1 MKGIQ
6 FYKKANNILG
16 WLVFIFASV
25 VYISTME
32 KTGSFWDCG
41 EFVPGA
47 YKLQVVHPP
56 GAPFFNI
63 IGRIFTLF
71 AFGDVTKVAMMINL
85 MSALSTAFVVLFG
98 FWSTSAILKKLTVKT
113 EEDLTQSRI
122 IAILGSAL
130 VAGLSITFLDS
141 LWFSAVEGEVYALS
155 MFFMTFI
162 IWATMKWDADDSVT
176 SDRWLLLI
184 AFMIGLST
192 GVHLLSLL
200 AIPFT
205 ALIFYLKKYEFSI
218 KGAIVAFTASF
229 LIIGVVMKGVI
240 SGFPSLYAKFDMLF
254 VNTFGLPFNSGV
266 IFFTIVLVA
275 LIVFTLR
282 YINKNKIDKSVFGL
296 KITSS
301 GIERAVLSLVFVIVG
316 YSSFLMVPI
325 RSEANPPINMNRP
338 TDPFKML
345 SYLNREQ
352 YGERPLLFGP
362 DYTMFPQ
369 DDYEVEGNSF
379 KKANVRD
386 IVSKGKEE
394 YDILGKDAKFDYV
407 VKSEAK
413 MFFPRLGVLN
423 DQGKIDAYRSWMKPE
438 YNIYDRETKKNVAK
452 FKSNQIGQAN
462 AYVKQQNAK
471 GEGRYGNKRYRV
483 VDDLSWGDN
492 IKFFFNYQMGF
503 MYFRYFMWNFSGRQN
518 DIQGTY
524 ANADGGWITGIN
536 AIDNNIHLWG
546 SPRWTQDNLS
556 KKREFNKAHNKFY
569 AIPFLLG
576 LVGFFWLFKKDW
588 RIAATVLVM
597 FLTAGTFF
605 IVYGNQPP
613 IEPRERDY
621 VIVGSLFIYAM
632 WLGMSVYAMFDLFSK
647 KIDGKIAAPLAFA
660 LAMVAPIL
668 MGTQGW
674 DDHNRDFRTIPVDM
688 ATNYLESCAPNAIIF
703 TQGDN
708 DTYPLWY
715 AQEVEGIRTDIRIIN
730 VSLLGVD
737 WYIDQLRYKMNDAP
751 HLKLTFTPDMI
762 RANNRDYTPYVNNP
776 SIDKNKY
783 YNAQDIMKFIAKDDP
798 KIKAQVN
805 YSYYNPTRKMSFPV
819 SAEAVRSMDMTD
831 VPDSMIVAAL
841 NVDIAKSN
849 LMKNDLLTIDII
861 ANNINDRPIYFAIS
875 VAPSAYLGFQ
885 KYFQQEGLTYRI
897 VPVLNPSGK
906 PTTSP
911 IRKEKMYDNMM
922 NKFKWG
928 KIAENPDVY
937 LNENIMRMTQNLVSN
952 FAKLADE
959 YAKDGDY
966 DKAAEIADK
975 LMSVLPLDKI
985 NANYFHANIP
995 SIYLKAG
1002 SSSVKNAEGMD
1013 TDAQKMKAR
1022 KLTDEIVTICKDEL
1036 DYMVRVYNKDK
1047 RSYAPGSFTR
1057 KREVSEYL
1065 YLLQAMSRNYQTEDA
1080 AFAKELSDML
1090 TEYSAKFQ

>member
-1 MKGIQ
+1 MKGLKS
-6 FYKKANNILG
+6 YKKANNILG
-16 WLVFIFASV
+16 WLVFLFAAF

-71 AFGDVTKVAMMINL
+71 AFGDVMKVAIMINL

-113 EEDLTQSRI
+113 EEDLTQGRI

-155 MFFMTFI
+155 MFFMTFV
-162 IWATMKWDADDSVT
+162 IWATLKWDADNSPT
-176 SDRWLLLI
+176 ADRWLLLI

-205 ALIFYLKKYEFSI
+205 ALIYYLKRYEFSI
-218 KGAIVAFTASF
+218 KGAIIAFAASF
-229 LIIGVVMKGVI
+229 IIIGIIMKGVI
-240 SGFPSLYAKFDMLF
+240 AGFPSFFTTFELLF
-254 VNTFGLPFNSGV
+254 VNGMGMPFNTGV
-266 IFFTIVLVA
+266 IFVVLVA
-275 LIVFTLR
+275 AILLIIALK
-282 YINKNKIDKSVFGL
+282 YAYKKNNKI
-296 KITSS
+296 
-301 GIERAVLSLVFVIVG
+301 IELAVLSLIFVIIG

-325 RSEANPPINMNRP
+325 RSASNPPINMNRP
-338 TDPFKML
+338 TDAFKML

-362 DYTMFPQ
+362 DYTLTTP
-369 DDYEVEGNSF
+369 DDYKIVKGQYQQIN
-379 KKANVRD
+379 KRD
-386 IVSKGKEE
+386 IIAKGKEK
-394 YDILGKDAKFDYV
+394 YDILQKDGKFTYAI
-407 VKSEAK
+407 KSDVK
-413 MFFPRLGVLN
+413 MFFPRLGVLG
-423 DQGKIDAYRSWMKPE
+423 DKGKIDAYRAWIQPA
-438 YNIYDRETKKNVAK
+438 YNIYDRETKKNVSK
-452 FKSNQIGQAN
+452 FKYNQLAQAN
-462 AYVKQQNAK
+462 QYVQQRNAANESK
-471 GEGRYGNKRYRV
+471 MGKSRYKV
-483 VDDLSWGDN
+483 KDDLSWGDN
-492 IKFFFNYQMGF
+492 IKFFLNYQMGF

-524 ANADGGWITGIN
+524 ANADGAWITGIN
-536 AIDNNIHLWG
+536 FIDNNIHLWG
-546 SPRWTQDNLS
+546 SPKWTQDNLS

-569 AIPFLLG
+569 AIPFILG
-576 LVGFFWLFKKDW
+576 LIGFYWLFKKDW
-588 RIAATVLVM
+588 RIALTVLVM

-632 WLGMSVYAMFDLFSK
+632 WLGMSVYAMFELFSK
-647 KIDGKIAAPLAFA
+647 KIDGKLAAPLAIAIA
-660 LAMVAPIL
+660 LIAPIL
-668 MGTQGW
+668 MGSQGW

-688 ATNYLESCAPNAIIF
+688 ATNYLESVAPNGIIF

-715 AQEVEGIRTDIRIIN
+715 AQEVEGIRTDVRVIN

-737 WYIDQLRYKMNDAP
+737 WYIDQLRYKMNDAAP
-751 HLKLTFTPDMI
+751 LKLTFTPDMI
-762 RANNRDYTPYVNNP
+762 KANNRDYTPYINNP

-783 YNAQDIMKFIAKDDP
+783 YNAKDIMKFISKDDE
-798 KIKAQVN
+798 KIKAQTN
-805 YSYYNPTRKMSFPV
+805 YAYYLPTRKMSFPV
-819 SAEAVRSMDMTD
+819 SKQAVKDMDMTD
-831 VPDSMIVAAL
+831 VPDSLIVPAL
-841 NVDIAKSN
+841 NVDIKKSG
-849 LMKNDLLTIDII
+849 LMKNDLITIDLI
-861 ANNINDRPIYFAIS
+861 ANNINERPIYFAIS

-897 VPVLNPSGK
+897 VPVVNPSGK
-906 PTTSP
+906 PTTAP
-911 IRKEKMYDNMM
+911 VRKEKMYDNMM

-928 KIAENPDVY
+928 KIAENPNVY

-952 FAKLADE
+952 FAKLAEE
-959 YAKDGDY
+959 YAKSGQY
-966 DKAAEIADK
+966 DKAAEITDRLLK
-975 LMSVLPLDKI
+975 VLPLDKI
-985 NANYFHANIP
+985 HVNYFHANLP

-1002 SSSVKNAEGMD
+1002 KSSAKNAEGIE
-1013 TDAQKMKAR
+1013 TDEQKLKAR
-1022 KLTDEIVTICKDEL
+1022 KLTEAIMEVCKDEL
-1036 DYMVRVYNKDK
+1036 DYMLRVYHSDK
-1047 RSYAPGSFTR
+1047 FQKGSFLG
-1057 KREVSEYL
+1057 KREVQEYL
-1065 YLLQAMSRNYQTEDA
+1065 YLMQAMARNYQQEDP
-1080 AFAKELSDML
+1080 
-1090 TEYSAKFQ
+1090 EYSKEIAELLQGYQEKFQQ